1 MSQTTTT
8 PLIGEAQA
16 PAIKR
21 PGYQVYDHP
30 IKLGSV
36 TLLAGVWY
44 HGETSKGPDDEPTPY
59 DEWLCGPLHVDALSH
74 NERQNA
80 GYGRLLRLRN
90 ADNQWITWV
99 MPAEMLAGRPDAILS
114 VLLDLG
120 LELNHHQR
128 AEVIHYLAEQQP
140 RERVIAATSTGW
152 LSPELFVM
160 PHQPIGEGRVV
171 FQSDSSDG
179 HDYQQGGTLEGWQAG
194 IGALCE
200 GNPLLMLAVC
210 AALAGPLLYHVQQ
223 PGGGFHIIGDS
234 STGKSSAILAGA
246 SVWGH
251 AETFRRTWRATGNG
265 LEGIAS
271 QRNDT
276 FLALDELGEAD
287 PKEVG
292 SVVYALAN
300 GTGKARASRS
310 GSARA
315 AKRWRVILLSSG
327 ELGLSALMAEGGK
340 RTQAGQEIRLLDIPA
355 RRSYGAWDN
364 LHGMPGGRELS
375 DAIQRNST
383 THYGHAGPLFIR
395 KLIASAEQPQLSDL
409 LAQFHAQYT
418 TSNGQEARA
427 AARFALLAMAGE
439 LATEYGILP
448 TEPGTASTAMLQL
461 FDVWLAGRGSGPHED
476 KQILKGIADFIAK
489 HGDQRF
495 SSITDHHGEARD
507 RAGYWESTP
516 DGGRGYLFN
525 RPGLEEA
532 GRGYDLTR
540 IVQALDTAGAIA
552 KRDPGKHQVLKRLPG
567 GTRQRFY
574 CINPDRLDPE

>member
-1 MSQTTTT
+1 
-8 PLIGEAQA
+8 
-16 PAIKR
+16 
-21 PGYQVYDHP
+21 
-30 IKLGSV
+30 
-36 TLLAGVWY
+36 
-44 HGETSKGPDDEPTPY
+44 
-59 DEWLCGPLHVDALSH
+59 
-74 NERQNA
+74 
-80 GYGRLLRLRN
+80 
-90 ADNQWITWV
+90 
-99 MPAEMLAGRPDAILS
+99 MLP
-114 VLLDLG
+114 
-120 LELNHHQR
+120 
-128 AEVIHYLAEQQP
+128 
-140 RERVIAATSTGW
+140 
-152 LSPELFVM
+152 SP
-160 PHQPIGEGRVV
+160 
-171 FQSDSSDG
+171 
-179 HDYQQGGTLEGWQAG
+179 
-194 IGALCE
+194 
-200 GNPLLMLAVC
+200 
-210 AALAGPLLYHVQQ
+210 
-223 PGGGFHIIGDS
+223 
-234 STGKSSAILAGA
+234 
-246 SVWGH
+246 
-251 AETFRRTWRATGNG
+251 
-265 LEGIAS
+265 
-271 QRNDT
+271 
-276 FLALDELGEAD
+276 
-287 PKEVG
+287 
-292 SVVYALAN
+292 
-300 GTGKARASRS
+300 
-310 GSARA
+310 
-315 AKRWRVILLSSG
+315 
-327 ELGLSALMAEGGK
+327 ALMAEGGK

-448 TEPGTASTAMLQL
+448 TEPGTASAAMLQL

-574 CINPDRLDPE
+574 CINPDRLDRLDPD